1 MGLLRRL
8 HGLLQ
13 RGVDLESGRL
23 LGRRAH
29 HRAAHVHVLLQCI
42 DVRAHQPDSGT
53 NDDHCSPNSGTHVDN
68 LTCANASAYA
78 GTNAGAYARADA
90 STDPGTDASA
100 YAGTNAGAYARADAS
115 TDPGTNAGAYA
126 GTDDGHYGTDAGTHV
141 DVQL

>member
-13 RGVDLESGRL
+13 RGVDLESGWL

-29 HRAAHVHVLLQCI
+29 HRAARVHILLQC
-42 DVRAHQPDSGT
+42 

-68 LTCANASAYA
+68 LTCANA
-78 GTNAGAYARADA
+78 G
-90 STDPGTDASA
+90 A

>member
-13 RGVDLESGRL
+13 RGVDLESSRL
-23 LGRRAH
+23 LGRRVH
-29 HRAAHVHVLLQCI
+29 HCAARVHDFLQCI

-68 LTCANASAYA
+68 LTCANA
-78 GTNAGAYARADA
+78 G
-90 STDPGTDASA
+90 A

>member
-23 LGRRAH
+23 LGRRVH
-29 HRAAHVHVLLQCI
+29 HRAARVHILLQC
-42 DVRAHQPDSGT
+42 

-68 LTCANASAYA
+68 LTCA
-78 GTNAGAYARADA
+78 
-90 STDPGTDASA
+90 
-100 YAGTNAGAYARADAS
+100 NAGAYARADAS